1 MIIPSIDLQN
11 GRVVQLVQGERLAL
25 ERDLDAMLAAFAGFP
40 CLQVIDLD
48 AAKGDGGN
56 DALVRR
62 CCEAGFE
69 VRVGGGIRSRAR
81 AEQALAWGA
90 AQVIA
95 GSAAF
100 TGGDLNRAFLE
111 SLAPLGAGRVI
122 LAVDARQGQVAS
134 QGWLRML
141 PLTPME
147 AIRQAAAHCGG
158 FLYTHVDAEGLQQGT
173 SLAAAAALRAATSLP
188 LAIAGGIASLAEI
201 EALDALRC
209 DAVLGMALYTGKLDL
224 EALRAR
230 ATGGAGRVQRSPT

>member
-48 AAKGDGGN
+48 AAKGAGAN

-62 CCEAGFE
+62 CCAAGFA
-69 VRVGGGIRSRAR
+69 VRAGGGIRSRAR
-81 AEQALAWGA
+81 AEQALGWGA

-100 TGGDLNRAFLE
+100 TDKGLDLAFLE
-111 SLAPLGAGRVI
+111 SLAPLGAGRVL
-122 LAVDARQGQVAS
+122 LAVDARQGQVAIH
-134 QGWLRML
+134 GWRRML
-141 PLTPME
+141 PLTPVD
-147 AIRQAAAHCGG
+147 AIRQAEAHCGG
-158 FLYTHVDAEGLQQGT
+158 FLYTHIDGEGLQQGT

-201 EALDALRC
+201 EALEAMGC

-230 ATGGAGRVQRSPT
+230 ASGGLSAEDRPT

>member
-1 MIIPSIDLQN
+1 MIFPSIDLQH

-48 AAKGDGGN
+48 AAKGAGAN

-62 CCEAGFE
+62 CCAAGFA

-81 AEQALAWGA
+81 AEQALGWGA

-100 TGGDLNRAFLE
+100 TGEGLDLAFLE
-111 SLAPLGAGRVI
+111 SLAPLGTGRVI
-122 LAVDARQGQVAS
+122 LAVDARKGQVAIH
-134 QGWLRML
+134 GWRRVL
-141 PLTPME
+141 PLTPAD
-147 AIRQAAAHCGG
+147 AIRQAEAHCGG
-158 FLYTHVDAEGLQQGT
+158 FLYTHIDAEGLQQGT

-188 LAIAGGIASLAEI
+188 LAIAGGIASLTEI
-201 EALDALRC
+201 DALEALRC
-209 DAVLGMALYTGKLDL
+209 DAVLGMALYTGTLAL
-224 EALRAR
+224 ETLRAR
-230 ATGGAGRVQRSPT
+230 AVASRGRT